1 MTDCIHG
8 ALDYGELARLGLQ
21 PEEMLDF
28 SVNGN
33 PYGPSPHVSQAI
45 TRASID
51 RYPDRECLALR
62 HAILD
67 IELAEIDLPLSAVVC
82 GNGSSELIWAI
93 ARAYLAPTKKTAI
106 IGPTFGEYLAAS
118 HAVGAYVVEFRTQRE
133 DDFRPDLSSLS
144 AWLTVNQPTLV
155 WLCNP
160 NNPTGTYLKL
170 PEIVFLAKICYEIGA
185 LLVIDEAY
193 HHFVFPCDRDGASH
207 STIQLLSTEL
217 QSHMLVLRSLTK
229 DYALAGL
236 RLGYAVGSPEVI
248 QRVGAQLPSW
258 NVSGLAQA
266 AGCVALAD
274 RDHLRNTLTW
284 LAQERQMF
292 FQALSQLGRH
302 IIPSSTHFYLLEV
315 GDAVQ
320 VRQEL
325 LMHKIVVRDCSS
337 FGLPRFIRV
346 ATRSAD
352 DWQQLIQ
359 ALQEVM

>member
-8 ALDYGELARLGLQ
+8 ALDYSELARLGLQ

-28 SVNGN
+28 SVNSN
-33 PYGPSPHVSQAI
+33 PYGPSPQVYQAVDC
-45 TRASID
+45 TSID
-51 RYPDRECLALR
+51 CYPDRECLALR
-62 HAILD
+62 RALLD
-67 IELAEIDLPLSAVVC
+67 IELAEIDLSLSAVVC

-118 HAVGAYVVEFRTQRE
+118 HAVGARIVEFCTQRE
-133 DDFRPDLSSLS
+133 ADFRLNLSSLS

-170 PEIVFLAKICYEIGA
+170 SEIVFLAKICYEINA

-193 HHFVFPCDRDGASH
+193 HHFIFTCDMDGASH
-207 STIQLLSTEL
+207 SAVQLLSKEL
-217 QSHMLVLRSLTK
+217 QPHVLVLRSLTK

-248 QRVGAQLPSW
+248 QHVGAQLPSW
-258 NVSGLAQA
+258 NVSGFAQA
-266 AGCVALAD
+266 AGCAALAD
-274 RDHLRNTLTW
+274 RDHLRTTLTW

-292 FQALSQLGRH
+292 FQALSQLGCH
-302 IIPSSTHFYLLEV
+302 IVPSNTHFCLLEV
-315 GDAVQ
+315 GDAVH
-320 VRQEL
+320 VRQDL
-325 LMHKIVVRDCSS
+325 LVRKIVVRDCSS

-359 ALQEVM
+359 ALQEVL